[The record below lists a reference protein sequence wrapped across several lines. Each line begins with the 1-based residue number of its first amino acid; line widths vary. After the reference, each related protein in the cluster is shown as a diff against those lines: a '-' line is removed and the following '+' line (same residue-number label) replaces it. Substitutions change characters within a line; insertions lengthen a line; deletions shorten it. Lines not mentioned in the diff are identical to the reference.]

1 MKTEEFLKIVDE
13 HNNGQSYGLCPQ
25 PFPADKGLN
34 ILIEHFLGKDWYTAL
49 SMSSEQVYTEAI
61 ADILDKTQPK
71 SFFERLLKENNLQS
85 RVVAELVDAQ
95 QETLVD
101 FKTVRFSFVLGI
113 VQNAGLNP
121 VNSFYNNQVALEM
134 QI

>member
-1 MKTEEFLKIVDE
+1 M
-13 HNNGQSYGLCPQ
+13 
-25 PFPADKGLN
+25 
-34 ILIEHFLGKDWYTAL
+34 
-49 SMSSEQVYTEAI
+49 
-61 ADILDKTQPK
+61 
-71 SFFERLLKENNLQS
+71 
-85 RVVAELVDAQ
+85 AEWIDAQ

-134 QI
+134 RI

>member
-1 MKTEEFLKIVDE
+1 MK
-13 HNNGQSYGLCPQ
+13 
-25 PFPADKGLN
+25 
-34 ILIEHFLGKDWYTAL
+34 
-49 SMSSEQVYTEAI
+49 
-61 ADILDKTQPK
+61 
-71 SFFERLLKENNLQS
+71 

-101 FKTVRFSFVLGI
+101 FKTVRFSFVLEI

>member
-1 MKTEEFLKIVDE
+1 MKRQL
-13 HNNGQSYGLCPQ
+13 
-25 PFPADKGLN
+25 
-34 ILIEHFLGKDWYTAL
+34 
-49 SMSSEQVYTEAI
+49 SSEV
-61 ADILDKTQPK
+61 LSK
-71 SFFERLLKENNLQS
+71 RLLKENNLQS